1 MNLVPCCT
9 ILVLLVQ
16 VVGEVTV
23 LGVVLVQGHLEYW
36 FTMIVLQKLQVRNEF
51 QNVSCFYLYWTGRR
65 RDTVFEKP
73 RWKDIVSRRRRPP
86 WHLFQHPWTLYS
98 YRTIHTLNE
107 AQGVL
112 DVHCAVYICTI
123 LDNTHYSI
131 LNTQAPSILNN
142 TPPLC
147 KYSMLTTCQNS
158 GL

>member
-23 LGVVLVQGHLEYW
+23 LGVVLVQGHLVYW

-51 QNVSCFYLYWTGRR
+51 QRTSCFYLYWTGRR
-65 RDTVFEKP
+65 RDTVFERP

-86 WHLFQHPWTLYS
+86 WPLFQHPWTLYS

-112 DVHCAVYICTI
+112 DVQCISAPSLTI
-123 LDNTHYSI
+123 LITQYSI
-131 LNTQAPSILNN
+131 RRPLPSLTI
-142 TPPLC
+142 PLPC
-147 KYSMLTTCQNS
+147 ANIPC
-158 GL
+158 